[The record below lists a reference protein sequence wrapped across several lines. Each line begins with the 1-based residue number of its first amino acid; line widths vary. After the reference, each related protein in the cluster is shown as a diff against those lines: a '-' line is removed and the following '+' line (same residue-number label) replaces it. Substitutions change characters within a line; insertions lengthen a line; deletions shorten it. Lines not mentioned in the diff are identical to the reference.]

1 MITKEQERQISQ
13 YLLGRKL
20 TLDVAAEVYDHM
32 LTQVTVL
39 MSEGQNFEEAWEST
53 KVSWNEEMKTIY
65 DVWYSMDDITL
76 LMKKLKQKH
85 LKNTLKKALP
95 IALLVWGIHLTIL
108 WSIPNEWIEWLQV
121 GICLTYFIL
130 LGFWAY
136 QNRDLFRLQRKYTNK
151 LSIYHEYVVL
161 PMVLG
166 GFVGWIGNTGF
177 WENIY
182 HLKTSVLTFSFTW
195 KGSFMLVGV
204 TLMMILFY
212 LCIIISAITIR
223 KYRKCIEH
231 IQPFL
236 QKI

>member
-1 MITKEQERQISQ
+1 MITKEQEQQISR
-13 YLLGRKL
+13 YLLDRKL
-20 TLDVAAEVYDHM
+20 TLDIAAEVYDHM
-32 LTQVTVL
+32 LMQVLVL
-39 MSEGQNFEEAWEST
+39 MSEGQKFKEAWENT

-65 DVWYSMDDITL
+65 DVWYSFDDITL

-85 LKNTLKKALP
+85 LKSALKKALP
-95 IALLVWGIHLTIL
+95 LAFLVWGIHLIVL
-108 WSIPNEWIEWLQV
+108 WSIPKENVEWLQATV
-121 GICLTYFIL
+121 CIVYFAL

-136 QNRDLFRLQRKYTNK
+136 QNWDLFRLQRKYINK

-166 GFVGWIGNTGF
+166 GFVGWIGNSGM
-177 WENIY
+177 WQKLY
-182 HLKTSVLTFSFTW
+182 DLKISVSIFSFGW
-195 KGSFMLVGV
+195 NEGLMFGGM

-223 KYRKCIEH
+223 KYRKSIEH

>member
-95 IALLVWGIHLTIL
+95 IALLVWVIHLTIL

-161 PMVLG
+161 PIVLG
-166 GFVGWIGNTGF
+166 GFVGWIGNTGM
-177 WENIY
+177 WQKLY
-182 HLKTSVLTFSFTW
+182 DLKISVSIFSFGW
-195 KGSFMLVGV
+195 NEGLMFGGM

-223 KYRKCIEH
+223 KYRKSIEH

-236 QKI
+236 QKL